1 MSSML
6 GRRGEGPRPVNSR
19 CKNGLRLGLI
29 SAGITVLALVA
40 AACGGAASPTTTAAT
55 TTTSSAVST
64 TTTQAPSTTAAPQT
78 TTTAPESTGL
88 VVYFLLEQLEGDEPP
103 GPFLVPVYRE
113 VSSSEDLAEEAV
125 EALLAGP
132 TPDELAGTPSIS
144 TAIPEGTAAIGG
156 SVDDGVATVNLSGA
170 FDDGGGSFGMFARL
184 AQVVYTLTRLPS
196 IDSVA
201 FEIEGE
207 PVTVFSSEGIE
218 LDDPQQRDDYYD
230 LLPPIFVDRPAW
242 GEPVSSSIQVNGL
255 SNVFEA
261 VSQVMLTD
269 DDGEPLFEDVVM
281 ATCGTGCWGE
291 WSVEI
296 PYEVDRDQFGA
307 LIVWE
312 FSAKDGSR
320 IHIREYP
327 VRLE

>member
-1 MSSML
+1 MI
-6 GRRGEGPRPVNSR
+6 GRRP
-19 CKNGLRLGLI
+19 GLLFVGT
-29 SAGITVLALVA
+29 TVLALVA
-40 AACGGAASPTTTAAT
+40 AACGGAERSTTTPPIT
-55 TTTSSAVST
+55 TDAPVST
-64 TTTQAPSTTAAPQT
+64 TTTQAPSTTTAPQT
-78 TTTAPESTGL
+78 TTTASESTGL
-88 VVYFLLEQLEGDEPP
+88 VVYFLLDQLEGEEPP
-103 GPFLVPVYRE
+103 GPFLVPVHRE
-113 VSSSEDLAEEAV
+113 VSSSGNSAQQAV
-125 EALLAGP
+125 EVLLAGP
-132 TPDELAGTPSIS
+132 TPEETAGTPSIS
-144 TAIPEGTAAIGG
+144 TAIPEETQALGG
-156 SVDDGVATVNLSGA
+156 SIVNGVATVNLSGE

-184 AQVVYTLTRLPS
+184 AQVVYTLTRLPD
-196 IDSVA
+196 IHSVA

-207 PVTVFSSEGIE
+207 SVTVFSAEGIE
-218 LDDPQQRDDYYD
+218 LDGPQQRDDYFD

-242 GEPVSSSIQVNGL
+242 GEPVSSPIQVSGL

-269 DDGEPLFEDVVM
+269 DDGEPLFEDVVR
-281 ATCGTGCWGE
+281 ASCGTGCWGE
-291 WSVEI
+291 WSVEV

>member
-1 MSSML
+1 MSSKL
-6 GRRGEGPRPVNSR
+6 GRWGEGGQRANSPCMIGRRP
-19 CKNGLRLGLI
+19 GLLFVGT
-29 SAGITVLALVA
+29 TVLALVA
-40 AACGGAASPTTTAAT
+40 AACGGAERSTTTPPIT
-55 TTTSSAVST
+55 TDAPVST
-64 TTTQAPSTTAAPQT
+64 TTTQAPSTTTAPQT
-78 TTTAPESTGL
+78 TTTASESTGL
-88 VVYFLLEQLEGDEPP
+88 VVYFLLDQLEGEEPP
-103 GPFLVPVYRE
+103 GPFLVPVHRE
-113 VSSSEDLAEEAV
+113 VSSSGNSAQQAV
-125 EALLAGP
+125 EVLLAGP
-132 TPDELAGTPSIS
+132 TPEETAGTPSIS
-144 TAIPEGTAAIGG
+144 TAIPEETQALGG
-156 SVDDGVATVNLSGA
+156 SIVNGVATVNLSGE

-184 AQVVYTLTRLPS
+184 AQVVYTLTRLPDIHS
-196 IDSVA
+196 IA

-207 PVTVFSSEGIE
+207 SVTVFSAEGIE
-218 LDDPQQRDDYYD
+218 LDGPQQRDDYFD

-242 GEPVSSSIQVNGL
+242 GEPVSSPIQVSGL

-269 DDGEPLFEDVVM
+269 DDGEPLFEDVVR
-281 ATCGTGCWGE
+281 ASCGTGCWGE
-291 WSVEI
+291 WSVEV